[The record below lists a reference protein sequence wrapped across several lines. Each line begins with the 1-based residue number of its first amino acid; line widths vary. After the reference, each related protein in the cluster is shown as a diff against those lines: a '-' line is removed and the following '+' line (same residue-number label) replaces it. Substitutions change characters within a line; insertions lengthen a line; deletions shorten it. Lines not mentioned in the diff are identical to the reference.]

1 MPDFKIAVRTLVGE
15 AKLEEALALAK
26 QEALQEVTVLDT
38 PITLLQSEWEYLK
51 QKINRGLLTLD
62 EESARRQQ
70 IVLRLLDLI
79 DELPASTSPVVQAA
93 TTASPKE
100 VILFMGANPFQHLAL
115 QLDREVQEISR
126 GLERFGKR
134 QAFDFRAK
142 VHVTPVDLQRMLLET
157 EVEPRFV
164 HFAGNAVVD
173 HPAFGSGVIFEDE
186 NGKPRTVPGAVLATV
201 FKQFP
206 SVECVVLNTCDSGP
220 SALAIGSQ
228 VPYVVG
234 MNARIYDESAIVF
247 AVAFYEAIADG
258 NPIPFAFEFAKS
270 RLLLEQYPEQAEIPV
285 LIVNGKCDQPVYVE
299 GESHIVDPS
308 PRLPR

>member
-26 QEALQEVTVLDT
+26 QQALQGVTVLDT
-38 PITLLQSEWEYLK
+38 PVTLLQSEWEYLK

-70 IVLRLLDLI
+70 IVFRLLELLD
-79 DELPASTSPVVQAA
+79 DLPASASPVSLAA
-93 TTASPKE
+93 NLPAKE

-142 VHVTPVDLQRMLLET
+142 VHVTPVDLQRMLLEA
-157 EVEPRFV
+157 EVAPRFV

-173 HPAFGSGVIFEDE
+173 HPEYGSGIIFEDE
-186 NGKPRTVPGAVLATV
+186 QGQPRTISGAVLASV

-206 SVECVVLNTCDSGP
+206 SIECVVLNTCDSGP
-220 SALAIGSQ
+220 SALDIGSQ
-228 VPYVVG
+228 VPFVVG

-258 NPIPFAFEFAKS
+258 NSIPFAFEFAKS
-270 RLLLEQYPEQAEIPV
+270 RLLLEQYPEQATIPV
-285 LIVNGKCDQPVYVE
+285 LIVNGKCDQPVYVD
-299 GESHIVDPS
+299 GESHIVDPA
-308 PRLPR
+308 PRVSR